1 MYDVYIMRSGDTGDT
16 WELDDAAWQEE
27 LTFIKERARSLTE
40 GGSTRRWRRED
51 SYDFRRM
58 RLPEPEPEQDDETQ

>member
-1 MYDVYIMRSGDTGDT
+1 MMYDVYIMESGKSGERK
-16 WELDDAAWQEE
+16 ELDQAAWDEE
-27 LTFIKERARSLTE
+27 LAFIETRARSFPE

-58 RLPEPEPEQDDETQ
+58 RLPEPAEDEMR